1 MNYDDI
7 GMIVLLL
14 LSIAVIARGIVDLCI
29 DDKNKKNTKSDND
42 YTILDSV
49 AHGSVVDNVDD
60 LEAYTKYLDRVGI
73 DYEIIRIY
81 SVASALTYDVVYEI
95 CNDMTEIDSYHHT
108 YFDYNGD
115 FMLDKINDREL
126 NTEDYD
132 DQYSID

>member
-14 LSIAVIARGIVDLCI
+14 LSIALLKKI
-29 DDKNKKNTKSDND
+29 KKNAKNITA
-42 YTILDSV
+42 LDSV
-49 AHGSVVDNVDD
+49 VDDVDD
-60 LEAYTKYLDRVGI
+60 LETYTKYLDRVGI

-81 SVASALTYDVVYEI
+81 SVATVLTYDVVYEI
-95 CNDMTEIDSYHHT
+95 CNDMSETDSYHHT

-115 FMLDKINDREL
+115 FISDKIDDREL

-132 DQYSID
+132 DHFSID